1 MTNRFAT
8 ALSAHPVAAD
18 AAGEVIG
25 EVLEALG
32 PAPDLAVLFATASH
46 LDALGDVAA
55 AVQTALDPAA
65 FFGAGAVAVLAGGR
79 GVEDEPGLALWAA
92 HLDQPD
98 GGRVVPVHLT
108 VESTED
114 GWSLQGWPGPAAT
127 AARSLVLVADPFTF
141 PVTDVLRS
149 LREQRPDLSVIGGLA
164 SAARGPGEN
173 RLIVGGRVTSA
184 GAVGALLPADV
195 APRTV
200 VSQGCRPIGRPLV
213 VTRAERNQI
222 QELAGRPALERLVE
236 MIEALPLDE
245 RDLVASGGLHCG
257 IVIDESKLDFT
268 RGDFLIRGVVGA
280 DRSSGAVAIGDA
292 VSVGA
297 TVQFQVRDASTAA
310 EDLGALLHG
319 VDARA
324 ALVFTC
330 NGRGTAM
337 FGDASHDARLVH
349 ELVGGAVAGMFCAGE
364 LGPVAGR
371 NAVHGFTASIALF
384 D

>member
-1 MTNRFAT
+1 MTNRFAA
-8 ALSAHPVAAD
+8 ALSAHPVAPD

-32 PAPDLAVLFATASH
+32 PAPDLAVLFATAAH
-46 LDALGDVAA
+46 LDALDDVAA
-55 AVQTALDPAA
+55 VVQTMLDPVA
-65 FFGAGAVAVLAGGR
+65 FFGAGAVAVLAGER

-92 HLDQPD
+92 RLA
-98 GGRVVPVHLT
+98 GSGRGPVVPVHLT
-108 VESTED
+108 VEQTED
-114 GWSLQGWPGPAAT
+114 GWTLHGWPAAAAQ

-141 PVTDVLRS
+141 PVSEVLHS
-149 LREQRPDLSVIGGLA
+149 LHRQQPALSVVGGLA

-173 RLIVGGRVTSA
+173 RLIVGGRVART
-184 GAVGALLPADV
+184 GAVGVLLPADV

-213 VTRAERNQI
+213 VTKAERNLLL
-222 QELAGRPALERLVE
+222 ELAGRPALERLVE
-236 MIEALPLDE
+236 TIEELPTEE
-245 RDLVASGGLHCG
+245 RELVASGGLHCG
-257 IVIDESKLDFT
+257 IVIDESKLDFE

-280 DRSSGAVAIGDA
+280 DRSSGAVAVGEA
-292 VSVGA
+292 VPVGA

-319 VDARA
+319 VEAHA

-337 FGDASHDARLVH
+337 FGDASHDARLIHDV
-349 ELVGGAVAGMFCAGE
+349 VGRAVAGMFCAGE
-364 LGPVAGR
+364 LGPVAGH
-371 NAVHGFTASIALF
+371 NEVHGFTASIALF